1 LAAQNLQTENQMN
14 ILLRISSAIDSVNE
28 HIGKWA
34 AWLTL
39 IAVIICTV
47 NAIVRYTVN
56 MSSNAWLEM
65 QWYLNAAMF
74 LLVASYALKKNAH
87 VRIDVIISKL
97 SPRTQA
103 WIDIVG
109 ALLFLIPVSL
119 IIAWYSWPALVNSYD
134 IGEMSSD
141 PGGLIRWPIRLV
153 IPVAFTLLILQGVS
167 EIIKRVAFLRG
178 LIPDPVDHHHHEEI
192 A

>member
-1 LAAQNLQTENQMN
+1 MIGRSRDPDHEIIAGVVTRLIDALNETAGHGARWLVLAC
-14 ILLRISSAIDSVNE
+14 ILISA
-28 HIGKWA
+28 G
-34 AWLTL
+34 
-39 IAVIICTV
+39 

-141 PGGLIRWPIRLV
+141 PGGLIRWPMRLV
-153 IPVAFTLLILQGVS
+153 IPVAFVLLILQGVS

>member
-1 LAAQNLQTENQMN
+1 LAAQNLETENQMN
-14 ILLRISSAIDSVNE
+14 ILLRISSAIDSINE

-119 IIAWYSWPALVNSYD
+119 IIAWYSWPALVNSYE

-141 PGGLIRWPIRLV
+141 PGGLIRWPMRLV
-153 IPVAFTLLILQGVS
+153 IPVAFVLLILQGVS

>member
-1 LAAQNLQTENQMN
+1 MN
-14 ILLRISSAIDSVNE
+14 ILLRISSAIDSINE

-103 WIDIVG
+103 WIDIIG

-141 PGGLIRWPIRLV
+141 PGGLIRWPMRLV
-153 IPVAFTLLILQGVS
+153 IPVAFSLLILQGVS